1 MISKFCVRIGLVNI
15 GRVGSVGATVSI
27 TIERYLSICHSQ
39 NTCAG
44 KSLLIVIP
52 STFAIFYNIPKFFE
66 LLACE
71 QIPQGL
77 NNTTSNMSTFGTD
90 NITPDSNDSHV
101 TENATVYTEC
111 TPEGLRAT
119 PMRSNR
125 WYIIFYSVLSKLL
138 LVEIIPWVAVIV
150 FNYLIW
156 KKIREFQARR
166 ERLLANSKSQQNS
179 NQGNHYKYYS
189 INLIMV

>member
-1 MISKFCVRIGLVNI
+1 
-15 GRVGSVGATVSI
+15 
-27 TIERYLSICHSQ
+27 
-39 NTCAG
+39 
-44 KSLLIVIP
+44 
-52 STFAIFYNIPKFFE
+52 
-66 LLACE
+66 
-71 QIPQGL
+71 
-77 NNTTSNMSTFGTD
+77 MSTYSTD
-90 NITPDSNDSHV
+90 NITPDTNDSLV

-179 NQGNHYKYYS
+179 NQGNHYKY
-189 INLIMV
+189 